1 MLHKGSKVFC
11 SFSYPTLHY
20 QIRYISRLAVMEDH
34 LFNYKSHFGI
44 ETPSAHLLPCDYI
57 IAPVKDYVK
66 YALFCAV
73 VTNR

>member
-1 MLHKGSKVFC
+1 
-11 SFSYPTLHY
+11 
-20 QIRYISRLAVMEDH
+20 MEDH